1 MYEIKNLTYQ
11 SIRVF
16 IENREYTI
24 PGRNGIIENSIV
36 VNSINEDV
44 KNLVNKGLLRY
55 KLIR

>member
-16 IENREYTI
+16 IENREYVI
-24 PGRNGIIENSIV
+24 PGRNGIIENSIS

-44 KNLVNKGLLRY
+44 KNLVIKGLLRY
-55 KLIR
+55 RVIR

>member
-16 IENREYTI
+16 IENREYVI
-24 PGRNGIIENSIV
+24 PGRNGTVENSIT

-44 KNLVNKGLLRY
+44 KNLVNKGMLRY
-55 KLIR
+55 KIIH